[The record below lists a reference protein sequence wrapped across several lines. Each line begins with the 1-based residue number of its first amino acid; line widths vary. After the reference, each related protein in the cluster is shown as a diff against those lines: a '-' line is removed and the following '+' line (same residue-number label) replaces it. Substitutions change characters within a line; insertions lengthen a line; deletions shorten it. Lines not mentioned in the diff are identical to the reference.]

1 MLFKEY
7 IDIESLI
14 LHQIGSYS
22 CQEDIRY
29 SKELINVDQTL
40 KELLKN
46 HFLSPFKF
54 DEYSN
59 FSHSSDIRLNEIYQ
73 YATQIFS
80 NKKDFLEGMYIWFG
94 VPRPND

>member
-40 KELLKN
+40 KELLN
-46 HFLSPFKF
+46 MQFQLYGS
-54 DEYSN
+54 
-59 FSHSSDIRLNEIYQ
+59 
-73 YATQIFS
+73 
-80 NKKDFLEGMYIWFG
+80 
-94 VPRPND
+94 